1 MYKNNYPHKRY
12 RITLDFL
19 KKHVNSDEEIL
30 DLGVANPFSEIL
42 KNNNYKVTN
51 TSGEDLDIDYSAI
64 KNSKAEVVT
73 AFEIFEHLVAPFNAL
88 KEIKADKLIASVPL
102 KLWFSNAYKNP
113 NDKRDRHYH
122 EFEDW
127 QFDWLLEKSGWEII
141 SRRKWTNPTKKIGLR
156 PILRLFTPR
165 YYIVYAKRKP
175 IENIKTWSE
184 KRANKEET
192 YSTEFENYNFKLK

>member
-141 SRRKWTNPTKKIGLR
+141 SRKKWTNPTKKIGLR

-184 KRANKEET
+184 KRANNEET

>member
-19 KKHVNSDEEIL
+19 KKHVNSNEEIL
-30 DLGVANPFSEIL
+30 DLGLANPFSEIL

-141 SRRKWTNPTKKIGLR
+141 SRKKWTNPTKKIGLR

-184 KRANKEET
+184 KRANNEET